1 MDSKRDKPYFFLA
14 ENLKSKIGDEVVLF
28 NKFILKRPD
37 KEQSSFLKL
46 FIEKNYGIL
55 TSNSPFIK
63 YEYEASVS
71 EEPEKSIESYKSR
84 LKAIDN
90 FWIVEH
96 PYERM
101 PWYVAPILSLSSL
114 NLTVLLEWMVLEN
127 ETVYLTINSL
137 LSKVFYHDYEK
148 LKDHSHIIDRSF
160 IEELNSI
167 ESTFKSYLSNTKNPV
182 EFKKTLDDFISLKEI
197 SIESPFRFLCYFS
210 ILESLLTHSK
220 QKSSSNTTIAFQLQT
235 KLNLLNNRFK
245 SSINFRNY
253 FKVPDTVNFELIIEK
268 LYHYRSDIA
277 HGNASD
283 FDKDLFILKG
293 KENAALK
300 FIHEVTR
307 NVILQALKEPD
318 LIKDLKNC

>member
-1 MDSKRDKPYFFLA
+1 MDSKKDKPYFFLG
-14 ENLKSKIGDEVVLF
+14 ENLKSIIGDEVILF
-28 NKFILKRPD
+28 NKFLLRRPD

-55 TSNSPFIK
+55 TSNSPFLK
-63 YEYEASVS
+63 YEYEPLDS
-71 EEPEKSIESYKSR
+71 EESEKSIDSLKSR

-90 FWIVEH
+90 FWVVEH

-101 PWYVAPILSLSSL
+101 PWFVAPILSLSSL
-114 NLTVLLEWMVLEN
+114 NLTVLLQWMVLKSGP
-127 ETVYLTINSL
+127 VYLSINSL
-137 LSKVFYHDYEK
+137 LTKVFYHDYEK
-148 LKDHSHIIDRSF
+148 LKDHSLIIDRSY
-160 IEELNSI
+160 IEELNLI
-167 ESTFKSYLSNTKNPV
+167 ENTFQSYLSHTKNPT
-182 EFKKTLDDFISLKEI
+182 EFKKTIEDFISLKEI

-220 QKSSSNTTIAFQLQT
+220 QRLSSNTTIAFQLQT
-235 KLNLLNNRFK
+235 KLNLINNRLRTPIDFL
-245 SSINFRNY
+245 SY

-277 HGNASD
+277 HGNVSD

-293 KENAALK
+293 KENSALR

-307 NVILQALKEPD
+307 NVILQALLEPD
-318 LIKDLKNC
+318 LIKDLKSC

>member
-1 MDSKRDKPYFFLA
+1 MDPKRDKPYLFLG

-63 YEYEASVS
+63 YEYEPSVS
-71 EEPEKSIESYKSR
+71 EEPDKSIDSLKSR

-96 PYERM
+96 PYEKM
-101 PWYVAPILSLSSL
+101 PWFVAPILSLSSL
-114 NLTVLLEWMVLEN
+114 NLTVLLEWMVLKN
-127 ETVYLTINSL
+127 ETVYLSINSL

-148 LKDHSHIIDRSF
+148 LKDHSHTIDESF
-160 IEELNSI
+160 IEELKSI
-167 ESTFKSYLSNTKNPV
+167 ETIFRNYLSNTKNPV

-220 QKSSSNTTIAFQLQT
+220 QKSLPNTTIAFQLQT

-245 SSINFRNY
+245 SPINFRNY
-253 FKVPDTVNFELIIEK
+253 FQVPDTVNFELIIEK

-277 HGNASD
+277 HGNVSD
-283 FDKDLFILKG
+283 FDKDLSILKG